1 MKKVIGYVRVSSL
14 VQKEKGNSIPN
25 QIEKIKSYCKLNGY
39 ELVDILKDDGISG
52 MSKSKRKDYLKLIDI
67 MEDRNIDGVVVNDLS
82 RIGRKMSDVV
92 EFVDLVKKK
101 QIEFHS
107 IKEGINNVSN
117 VGGLIINI
125 LSSINQFEVEMLRNR
140 ISEVKQYKKS
150 KNLVYGNLIYGKS
163 KDGNRLIDNIDELK
177 TIKYMKYLRKKG
189 YSYFKISDRLNKRN
203 IKSKNGNQWYG
214 SGVRNILS
222 YY

>member
-25 QIEKIKSYCKLNGY
+25 QIEKIKSYCKLNGH

-92 EFVDLVKKK
+92 EFVDIIKKK

-150 KNLVYGNLIYGKS
+150 KDLVYGNLIYGKS

-214 SGVRNILS
+214 SGVRNVLS

>member
-25 QIEKIKSYCKLNGY
+25 QIEKIESYCKLNGY

-125 LSSINQFEVEMLRNR
+125 LSSSLFTFRIFMRN
-140 ISEVKQYKKS
+140 E
-150 KNLVYGNLIYGKS
+150 N
-163 KDGNRLIDNIDELK
+163 
-177 TIKYMKYLRKKG
+177 
-189 YSYFKISDRLNKRN
+189 
-203 IKSKNGNQWYG
+203 
-214 SGVRNILS
+214 
-222 YY
+222 

>member
-125 LSSINQFEVEMLRNR
+125 LSSINQFEVEMLRSR

-150 KNLVYGNLIYGKS
+150 KDLVYGNLIYGKS
-163 KDGNRLIDNIDELK
+163 KDGNKLIDNIDELK

-189 YSYFKISDRLNKRN
+189 YSYFRISDRLNKRN

-214 SGVRNILS
+214 SGVRNVLS

>member
-14 VQKEKGNSIPN
+14 IQKEKGNSIPN
-25 QIEKIKSYCKLNGY
+25 QISKIKSYCKLNEY
-39 ELVDILKDDGISG
+39 ELIDILSDDGISG

-67 MEDRNIDGVVVNDLS
+67 ISNKDIDGVIVNDLS

-92 EFVDLVKKK
+92 EFIDSMKKK
-101 QIEFHS
+101 NIEFHT
-107 IKEGINNVSN
+107 IKEGINNDSN

-150 KNLVYGNLIYGKS
+150 NNLVYGNLIFGKT
-163 KDGNRLIDNIDELK
+163 KDGERLIDNVDELK
-177 TIKYMKYLRKKG
+177 VIKYMKNLRKRG
-189 YSYFKISDRLNKRN
+189 YSYFKISDRLNQRN

-214 SGVRNILS
+214 SGVRNVLS

>member
-1 MKKVIGYVRVSSL
+1 MKRVIGYVRVSSL
-14 VQKEKGNSIPN
+14 IQKEKGNSIPN
-25 QIEKIKSYCKLNGY
+25 QIEKIESYCKLNGY

-67 MEDRNIDGVVVNDLS
+67 MEDRNIGGVVVNDLS

-125 LSSINQFEVEMLRNR
+125 LSSINQFEVEMLRSR

-150 KNLVYGNLIYGKS
+150 KNVVYGNLIYGKS

>member
-25 QIEKIKSYCKLNGY
+25 QISKIKSYCKLNEY
-39 ELVDILKDDGISG
+39 ELIDILSDDGISG
-52 MSKSKRKDYLKLIDI
+52 MSKFKRKDYLKLIDI
-67 MEDRNIDGVVVNDLS
+67 ISNKDIDGVVVNDLS

-92 EFVDLVKKK
+92 EFIDSMKKK
-101 QIEFHS
+101 NIEFHT
-107 IKEGINNVSN
+107 IKEGINNDSN
-117 VGGLIINI
+117 VGSLIINI

-150 KNLVYGNLIYGKS
+150 KNLVYGNLIFGIT
-163 KDGNRLIDNIDELK
+163 KDGVKLIDNVDELK
-177 TIKYMKYLRKKG
+177 VIKNLRKRG
-189 YSYFKISDRLNKRN
+189 YSYFKISDRLNQRN

-214 SGVRNILS
+214 SGVRNVLS